1 MTDTVGDARV
11 VVVGSINIDVVA
23 SAPHH
28 PSVGETVLGS
38 DLRLVP
44 GGKGANQA
52 VAAARLGARTRLV
65 GKVGTDGFGDT
76 LLEFLAGEGI
86 DVSAVGRDADAP
98 SGTALIV
105 VGDGDNTI
113 VVVPGANATLTV
125 DDVARAPFGPGDVVV
140 AQYEIPLPVVHGTLQ
155 QAKMAGAVT
164 VLNPAPALAG
174 SDGLLDLAD
183 VVVMNETERAVLGA
197 RLPTR
202 ADQVLVVTL
211 GARGA
216 MAVAGGDTLEIE
228 GHEVEVVDS
237 TGAGDCFV
245 GALATAL
252 SRGHSL
258 VDALGFANAAASLS
272 VQQFGAGT
280 GMPTAAMMA
289 SAWPPSP

>member
-1 MTDTVGDARV
+1 VAENQV

-23 SAPHH
+23 RAPHH
-28 PSVGETVLGS
+28 PAVGETVLGT
-38 DLRLVP
+38 DLKLVP

-65 GKVGTDGFGDT
+65 GRVGSDGFGDT
-76 LLEFLAGEGI
+76 LLAFLAGEGV
-86 DVSAVGRDADAP
+86 DVSSVGRDPGAP

-113 VVVPGANATLTV
+113 VVVPGANAALTAE
-125 DDVARAPFGPGDVVV
+125 DVATAAMGRGDVVV
-140 AQYEIPLPVVHGTLQ
+140 AQYEIPLPVVGAALRR
-155 QAKMAGAVT
+155 AKSAGALT
-164 VLNPAPALAG
+164 VLNPAPALA
-174 SDGLLDLAD
+174 SPADLLDLAD
-183 VVVMNETERAVLGA
+183 VVVMNETEEAVLGGQ
-197 RLPTR
+197 LPTR

-216 MAVAGGDTLEIE
+216 VARIGAATI
-228 GHEVEVVDS
+228 EVEGRPVDVVDS

-252 SRGHSL
+252 GRGDG
-258 VDALGFANAAASLS
+258 VADALAFANAAAALS

-289 SAWPPSP
+289 AAWPPSP